1 MVSVERVL
9 DYCKLPS
16 EAPLETDVKY
26 KPADDWPLS
35 GEIRS
40 SSTNLKYVDHL
51 PHILKDIT
59 FTVYGKEKVNFVTQ
73 RAALNSLVFFLCVF
87 L

>member
-16 EAPLETDVKY
+16 EAPLETDAKS
-26 KPADDWPLS
+26 KPTNDWPQT

-40 SSTNLKYVDHL
+40 INTNLKSFDHL
-51 PHILKDIT
+51 PHILKDLT
-59 FTVYGKEKVNFVTQ
+59 FNVHGKEKV
-73 RAALNSLVFFLCVF
+73 S
-87 L
+87 